1 MSAQKFQSMNELSR
15 MISEKIARLEEGKLL
30 AEEISGL
37 SNEIRELYDR
47 IVVLQYKALEKGLK
61 TNKESVPPVTFIKA
75 TEPRAEEVAVA
86 ATVEK
91 PNEEV
96 KEVALV
102 AAIEMPIEIQPM
114 KFTVSEIPKVEVKQ
128 QEVIQS
134 KVELVIEQKPV
145 QTSFFEPV
153 AEKKEVIANPNIT
166 NVPKTSIAEKYASE
180 QKTSIAE
187 KFAAEQ
193 KVTLADKLKMTRIND
208 LRTSIGINQKFLFMN
223 DLFEGE
229 NTVFNNAINR
239 LNSCGNGDEAKTVLS
254 EYSMKYGWRND
265 SERVIQFF
273 ELIERRYL

>member
-1 MSAQKFQSMNELSR
+1 MSVQKFQSMNELSR

-75 TEPRAEEVAVA
+75 TEPRVEEVKVEAVKEVAVA
-86 ATVEK
+86 AAVEK
-91 PNEEV
+91 PV
-96 KEVALV
+96 
-102 AAIEMPIEIQPM
+102 EIQPM
-114 KFTVSEIPKVEVKQ
+114 KFTVAEVPKVEVKP
-128 QEVIQS
+128 QEVIQP
-134 KVELVIEQKPV
+134 KVEPVVEQKPI

-153 AEKKEVIANPNIT
+153 VEKKEVTVNPNISSA
-166 NVPKTSIAEKYASE
+166 PKTSIAEKYAAE

-193 KVTLADKLKMTRIND
+193 KMTLADKLKMTRIND

-239 LNSCGNGDEAKTVLS
+239 LNSCGNGDEAKTVLT
-254 EYSMKYGWRND
+254 EYSVKYGWSND
-265 SERVIQFF
+265 SERVVQFF

>member
-61 TNKESVPPVTFIKA
+61 TNKETVPPVTFIKA
-75 TEPRAEEVAVA
+75 TEPIAEEAKVVKVETLNQVQSDSVA
-86 ATVEK
+86 EK
-91 PNEEV
+91 P
-96 KEVALV
+96 A
-102 AAIEMPIEIQPM
+102 EIQPM
-114 KFTVSEIPKVEVKQ
+114 KFTVSETPKVEAKP
-128 QEVIQS
+128 QEVIQP
-134 KVELVIEQKPV
+134 KTEPVVEPKPI
-145 QTSFFEPV
+145 QTSFFEPA
-153 AEKKEVIANPNIT
+153 AEVKEETANPTIS
-166 NVPKTSIAEKYASE
+166 NVPKASIAEKYSSE

-193 KVTLADKLKMTRIND
+193 KMTLADKLKMTRIND

-239 LNSCGNGDEAKTVLS
+239 LNSCGNGDEAKTILF
-254 EYSMKYGWRND
+254 EYSLKYGWRND
-265 SERVIQFF
+265 SERVVQFF

>member
-15 MISEKIARLEEGKLL
+15 MISEKIARLEDGKLL

-61 TNKESVPPVTFIKA
+61 TNKETVPPVTFIKA
-75 TEPRAEEVAVA
+75 TEPRVDEIPA
-86 ATVEK
+86 AVEK
-91 PNEEV
+91 P
-96 KEVALV
+96 AD
-102 AAIEMPIEIQPM
+102 IQTM
-114 KFTVSEIPKVEVKQ
+114 KFTVSEAPKVEAKP
-128 QEVIQS
+128 QEVIQP
-134 KVELVIEQKPV
+134 KTEPVVEQKPI

-153 AEKKEVIANPNIT
+153 AEKKEVTANPTIS
-166 NVPKTSIAEKYASE
+166 NVPKASIAEKYSSE

-193 KVTLADKLKMTRIND
+193 KMTLADKLKMTRIND

>member
-61 TNKESVPPVTFIKA
+61 TNKETVPPVTFIKA
-75 TEPRAEEVAVA
+75 TEPRAEELVAVVA
-86 ATVEK
+86 VEK
-91 PNEEV
+91 P
-96 KEVALV
+96 A
-102 AAIEMPIEIQPM
+102 EIQPM
-114 KFTVSEIPKVEVKQ
+114 KFTVSETPRVEMKP
-128 QEVIQS
+128 QEVIQP
-134 KVELVIEQKPV
+134 KTEPVVEPKPI
-145 QTSFFEPV
+145 QTSFFEP
-153 AEKKEVIANPNIT
+153 ATEIKEETANPTIS
-166 NVPKTSIAEKYASE
+166 NVPKASIAEKYSLE

-193 KVTLADKLKMTRIND
+193 KMTLADKLKMTRIND

-239 LNSCGNGDEAKTVLS
+239 LNSCGNGDEAKTVLA
-254 EYSMKYGWRND
+254 EYSMKYGWKND
-265 SERVIQFF
+265 SERVVQFF

>member
-1 MSAQKFQSMNELSR
+1 MSTQKFQSMNELSR

-61 TNKESVPPVTFIKA
+61 TNKETVPPVTFIKA
-75 TEPRAEEVAVA
+75 TEPIAEEAQVVKVETLNQVQIDSVA
-86 ATVEK
+86 EK
-91 PNEEV
+91 P
-96 KEVALV
+96 A
-102 AAIEMPIEIQPM
+102 EIQPM
-114 KFTVSEIPKVEVKQ
+114 KFTVSETPRVEMKP
-128 QEVIQS
+128 QEVIQP
-134 KVELVIEQKPV
+134 KTEAVVEPKPI
-145 QTSFFEPV
+145 QTSFFEPA
-153 AEKKEVIANPNIT
+153 AEIKEETANPTIS
-166 NVPKTSIAEKYASE
+166 NVPKASIAEKYSSE

-193 KVTLADKLKMTRIND
+193 KMTLADKLKMTRIND

-239 LNSCGNGDEAKTVLS
+239 LNSCGNGDEAKTILF
-254 EYSMKYGWRND
+254 EYSLKYGWRND

>member
-61 TNKESVPPVTFIKA
+61 TNKETVPPVTFIKA
-75 TEPRAEEVAVA
+75 TEPRVDEKTVAVA
-86 ATVEK
+86 ETLKQVQSD
-91 PNEEV
+91 V
-96 KEVALV
+96 V
-102 AAIEMPIEIQPM
+102 EIQPM
-114 KFTVSEIPKVEVKQ
+114 KFTVVDAPKVEAKP
-128 QEVIQS
+128 QEVIQP
-134 KVELVIEQKPV
+134 KVEPVAEQKPI

-153 AEKKEVIANPNIT
+153 AEKNEVTANPTIS

-193 KVTLADKLKMTRIND
+193 KMTLADKLKMTRIND

-239 LNSCGNGDEAKTVLS
+239 LNSCGNGDEAKTVLL
-254 EYSMKYGWRND
+254 EYSMKYGWSKD
-265 SERVIQFF
+265 SERVVQFF

>member
-15 MISEKIARLEEGKLL
+15 LISEKIARLEEGKLL
-30 AEEISGL
+30 AEEITGL

-47 IVVLQYKALEKGLK
+47 IVVLQYKAMEKGLK

-75 TEPRAEEVAVA
+75 TEPREETLKQVQSDAVVSVKPEEKIA
-86 ATVEK
+86 VVEEK
-91 PNEEV
+91 PV
-96 KEVALV
+96 
-102 AAIEMPIEIQPM
+102 EIPPM
-114 KFTVSEIPKVEVKQ
+114 KFTVADTPKVELKQ
-128 QEVIQS
+128 PEIIQP
-134 KVELVIEQKPV
+134 KVEPVAEQKPV

-153 AEKKEVIANPNIT
+153 VEKHEVPPKIVT
-166 NVPKTSIAEKYASE
+166 EQKTSIAEKYASE

-193 KVTLADKLKMTRIND
+193 KMTLADKLKMTRIND
-208 LRTSIGINQKFLFMN
+208 LRSAIGINQKFLFMN

-239 LNSCGNGDEAKTVLS
+239 LNSCNNGEEAKVVLS
-254 EYSMKYGWRND
+254 EYSVKYGWSND
-265 SERVIQFF
+265 SERVVQFF

>member
-61 TNKESVPPVTFIKA
+61 TNKETVPPVTFIKA
-75 TEPRAEEVAVA
+75 TEPIAEEAQVVKVE
-86 ATVEK
+86 TLNQVQIDSVVEK
-91 PNEEV
+91 PV
-96 KEVALV
+96 
-102 AAIEMPIEIQPM
+102 EIQPM
-114 KFTVSEIPKVEVKQ
+114 KFTVSETPRVEMKP
-128 QEVIQS
+128 QEVIQP
-134 KVELVIEQKPV
+134 KTEPVVEPKPI
-145 QTSFFEPV
+145 QTSFFEPA
-153 AEKKEVIANPNIT
+153 AEIKEETANPTIS
-166 NVPKTSIAEKYASE
+166 NVPKASIAEKYSSE

-193 KVTLADKLKMTRIND
+193 KMTLADKLKMTRIND

-239 LNSCGNGDEAKTVLS
+239 LNSCGNGDEAKTILF
-254 EYSMKYGWRND
+254 EYSLKYGWRND